1 MLKFLFTPIK
11 IGTVRVKN
19 RIVMPPMTTNFA
31 SVTGAVTERLVN
43 YYSERA
49 RGGVGLIIVEATCID
64 SPVGKLDDAL
74 QLCVDHDKF
83 MAGLNDLSE
92 AVHEY
97 DVKVSLQ
104 LHHAGRETNL
114 IATEGRQPVSASEV
128 YCSSTGV
135 KPRALAI
142 SEIEEIVEKYAQ
154 AARRAKIA
162 GFDAVEMH
170 AAHGYLIEQFL
181 SPATNKRTDRYGG
194 DLDGRMRFALEVL
207 ERTRELVGEDFP
219 IMFRLS
225 GDEYLEG
232 GLTLDDTKVIVKRFE
247 EAGADCLDI
256 SASTYDSPQRVHST
270 QPMAIPRGFMVH
282 LAKGVKEVVDIPVI
296 TVGRINDPILAEEII
311 RDGKADLVA
320 MGRALFADPC
330 LPRKAAEGR
339 LSDINMCIACMRCT
353 ERTGVGLRPKCA
365 VNANLGREKEYQ
377 IHPARK
383 PKRVLIIGGGPAG
396 MEAARVA
403 ALRGHEVILYEKDR
417 LGGQLNL
424 AAVPPHKE
432 EVENLTKYL
441 INQIKKLKIEIRLN
455 EEASPKTVAK
465 IKPDIVIVATGAE
478 PLIPRILGTDQENV
492 VRAWDVLRGKARAR
506 EDVIIAGG
514 GMVGCETAEYLA
526 EIGRQVK
533 IVEMLDDIGVDM
545 EANTKLLL
553 KERFAKLPIEVFTK
567 TKVNEIT
574 ENGVIVTDYKGE
586 KHLLRADTVVLA
598 FGSVPNRRVAEDLK
612 DKCNKLYLIGDCVKP
627 RKILEAIHDGSRVAR
642 QI

>member
-11 IGTVRVKN
+11 MGTMRVKN

-31 SVTGAVTERLVN
+31 SETGAVTERLVN

-49 RGGVGLIIVEATCID
+49 RGDVGLIIVEATCID

-194 DLDGRMRFALEVL
+194 DLNERMRFALEVL

-225 GDEYLEG
+225 ADEYLKG
-232 GLTLDDTKVIVKRFE
+232 GLKLDDTKIIAKRLE
-247 EAGADCLDI
+247 EAGVDCLDI

-282 LAKGVKEVVDIPVI
+282 LAKGVKEAVGIPVI
-296 TVGRINDPILAEEII
+296 TVGRINDPTLAEEII

-320 MGRALFADPC
+320 MGRALFADPY

-353 ERTGVGLRPKCA
+353 EHTGVGLRPKCA

-377 IHPARK
+377 ILPVRN
-383 PKRVLIIGGGPAG
+383 PKRVLVIGGGPAG

-403 ALRGHEVILYEKDR
+403 ALRGHKVILYEKDR

-441 INQIKKLKIEIRLN
+441 VNQIKKLEMEIRLN
-455 EEASPKTVAK
+455 EEASAETIEKV
-465 IKPDIVIVATGAE
+465 KPDIVIVATGAE
-478 PLIPRILGTDQENV
+478 PLIPRIPGTDQENV
-492 VRAWDVLRGKARAR
+492 VTAWDVLRGKAKVG
-506 EDVIIAGG
+506 EDVIVAGG
-514 GMVGCETAEYLA
+514 GLVGCETAEYLA
-526 EIGRQVK
+526 EMGRNVK
-533 IVEMLDDIGVDM
+533 IVEMLDDIGVDI
-545 EANTKLLL
+545 EANTKSLL
-553 KERFAKLPIEVFTK
+553 KLRFAKLPIEVFTK
-567 TKVNEIT
+567 TKVDEIA
-574 ENGVIVTDYKGE
+574 ENGVTVTDHKGE
-586 KHLLRADTVVLA
+586 KHLLRADTMVLA
-598 FGSVPNRRVAEDLK
+598 LGSVPNRRVAEDLK
-612 DKCNKLYLIGDCVKP
+612 DKCNKFYLIGDCVKS
-627 RKILEAIHDGSRVAR
+627 RKILEAIHEGSRVAR
-642 QI
+642 RI